1 MISHLH
7 VKDFAI
13 INEMDV
19 DFHSG
24 LNIITGET
32 GSGKSIIIEAVSLA
46 LGSRADTAFV
56 RSGKDKAVIELIIED
71 CSSQAAALLAENDI
85 PIDDNQIIIKREITV
100 SGKSICRVNNQIVSV
115 TFLNTLCKKLA
126 DIHGQYDHQSL
137 LNPELHIT
145 LLDLYNS
152 TEILPIKALTEKFY
166 LEYRKL
172 SSELNSIISNA
183 AENQRKRDFM
193 AFELNEINSAKLSIG
208 EDAILEEEILSLQ
221 NSEKIYGNLSN
232 AYETIYG
239 DSPSVLEALTKV
251 QNQLQEITQYSKPV
265 SDLLSDFDDAYYKLE
280 DISREIRNI
289 KDDITFAPDELDM
302 AISRMDT
309 IDKLKIKFGGSIE
322 KVLAYGEQLEND
334 LSLIQNIDEAKENL
348 SHALSVCEEQLK
360 LTSERLSTL
369 RKASAV
375 ELQSKIKEQLLELS
389 FNSSEFEISFS
400 NNPSG
405 YTVSGTDVVEF
416 LLCTNRGEPL
426 KPLAK
431 IASGGEMSRIM
442 LAFKKIISDYDDIS
456 TMIFDEIDAGI
467 SGIAAS
473 VVGKKLKE
481 IAQNHQV
488 ICITHLPQITACGS
502 HNFKIVKHS
511 DEKATYTTVVPLS
524 KKEKVQEIARLLG
537 GLNITEST
545 LKNAEELIEASI

>member
-13 INEMDV
+13 IDEMDV

-71 CSSQAAALLAENDI
+71 CSTPAATLLTENDI
-85 PIDDNQIIIKREITV
+85 AIDDNQIIIRREITI

-115 TFLNTLCKKLA
+115 SFLNTLCKKLA

-152 TEILPIKALTEKFY
+152 SEILPIKALTEKFY

-172 SSELNSIISNA
+172 SSELNSLISNA
-183 AENQRKRDFM
+183 ADNQRKRDFM
-193 AFELNEINSAKLSIG
+193 SFELNEINATKLSVG
-208 EDAILEEEILSLQ
+208 EDTILEEQILSLQ

-251 QNQLQEITQYSKPV
+251 QNQLQEISQYSKPV

-280 DISREIRNI
+280 DISREIRNVR
-289 KDDITFAPDELDM
+289 DGITFAPDELDT
-302 AISRMDT
+302 AISRMDS
-309 IDKLKIKFGGSIE
+309 IEKLKIKYGGSIE
-322 KVLAYGEQLEND
+322 KILAYAEQLEKD
-334 LSLIQNIDEAKENL
+334 LSFMENIDEAKETL
-348 SHALSVCEEQLK
+348 SHQLSVCEDQLK
-360 LTSERLSTL
+360 LTTERLSKL
-369 RKASAV
+369 RRASAS
-375 ELQSKIKEQLLELS
+375 ELQGKIKEQLLELS

-400 NNPSG
+400 DNPAG
-405 YTVSGTDVVEF
+405 YTANGTDIVEF
-416 LLCTNRGEPL
+416 LLSTNRGEPL

-502 HNFKIVKHS
+502 HNYKIVKHS
-511 DEKATYTTVVPLS
+511 DETSTYTTVVPLS
-524 KKEKVQEIARLLG
+524 KKEKVEEIARLLG

-545 LKNAEELIEASI
+545 LKSAEELIEASI

>member
-71 CSSQAAALLAENDI
+71 CSSRAANLLTENDI

-115 TFLNTLCKKLA
+115 SFLNTLCKKLA

-152 TEILPIKALTEKFY
+152 SEILPIKALTEKFY

-183 AENQRKRDFM
+183 ADNQRKRDFM
-193 AFELNEINSAKLSIG
+193 TFELNEINSAKLSIG
-208 EDAILEEEILSLQ
+208 EDVILEEEILSLQ

-239 DSPSVLEALTKV
+239 DSPSVLEALTKI
-251 QNQLQEITQYSKPV
+251 QNQLQEIAQYSRPV

-289 KDDITFAPDELDM
+289 RDDITFAPDELDM

-334 LSLIQNIDEAKENL
+334 LSLIENIDEAKENL
-348 SHALSVCEEQLK
+348 THALSVCEEQLK

-369 RKASAV
+369 RKASAI

-405 YTVSGTDVVEF
+405 YTVSGTDIVEF
-416 LLCTNRGEPL
+416 LLSTNRGEPL

-524 KKEKVQEIARLLG
+524 KEEKVQEIARLLG

>member
-71 CSSQAAALLAENDI
+71 CSSPAAALLTENDI
-85 PIDDNQIIIKREITV
+85 PIDDDQIIIKREITV

-115 TFLNTLCKKLA
+115 SFLNTLCKKLA

-137 LNPELHIT
+137 LNPELHIA

-152 TEILPIKALTEKFY
+152 SEILPIKALTEKFY

-183 AENQRKRDFM
+183 ADNQRKRDFM
-193 AFELNEINSAKLSIG
+193 TFELNEINSAKLSIG

-251 QNQLQEITQYSKPV
+251 QNQLQEIAQYSKPV

-289 KDDITFAPDELDM
+289 REGITFAPDELDM
-302 AISRMDT
+302 AISRMDN
-309 IDKLKIKFGGSIE
+309 IDKLKIKYGGSIE
-322 KVLAYGEQLEND
+322 KILAYREQLEND
-334 LSLIQNIDEAKENL
+334 LSLIENIDEAKENL
-348 SHALSVCEEQLK
+348 THELSVCEEQLK

-369 RKASAV
+369 RKASAA
-375 ELQSKIKEQLLELS
+375 ELQNKIKEQLLELS
-389 FNSSEFEISFS
+389 FNNSEFEISFS

-405 YTVSGTDVVEF
+405 YTVSGTDIVEF
-416 LLCTNRGEPL
+416 LLSTNRGEPL

-524 KKEKVQEIARLLG
+524 RKEKVEEIARLLG

-545 LKNAEELIEASI
+545 LKSAEELIEASI

>member
-13 INEMDV
+13 INEMNV

-71 CSSQAAALLAENDI
+71 CSSQAADLLTENDI

-100 SGKSICRVNNQIVSV
+100 SGKSVCRVNNQIVSV
-115 TFLNTLCKKLA
+115 SFLNTLCKKLA

-152 TEILPIKALTEKFY
+152 SEILPIKALTEKFY

-183 AENQRKRDFM
+183 ADNQRKRDFM

-208 EDAILEEEILSLQ
+208 EDVILEEEILSLQ

-239 DSPSVLEALTKV
+239 DSPSVLEALTKI
-251 QNQLQEITQYSKPV
+251 QNQLQEIAQYSRPV

-289 KDDITFAPDELDM
+289 RDDITFAPDELDM

-334 LSLIQNIDEAKENL
+334 LSLIENIDEAKGNL
-348 SHALSVCEEQLK
+348 THALSVCEEQLK

-369 RKASAV
+369 RKASAI

-416 LLCTNRGEPL
+416 LLSTNRGEPL

-524 KKEKVQEIARLLG
+524 KEEKVQEIARLLG

>member
-13 INEMDV
+13 IDEMDV

-71 CSSQAAALLAENDI
+71 CSAPAATLLTENDI
-85 PIDDNQIIIKREITV
+85 AIDDNQIIIRREITV

-115 TFLNTLCKKLA
+115 SFLNTLCKKLA

-152 TEILPIKALTEKFY
+152 SEILPIKALTEKFY

-172 SSELNSIISNA
+172 SSELNSLMSNA
-183 AENQRKRDFM
+183 ADNQRKRDFM
-193 AFELNEINSAKLSIG
+193 SFELNEINATKLSMG
-208 EDAILEEEILSLQ
+208 EDTILEEQILSLQ

-251 QNQLQEITQYSKPV
+251 QNQLQEISQYSKPV

-280 DISREIRNI
+280 DISREIRNVR
-289 KDDITFAPDELDM
+289 DGITFAPDELDT
-302 AISRMDT
+302 AISRMDS
-309 IDKLKIKFGGSIE
+309 IEKLKIKYGGSIE
-322 KVLAYGEQLEND
+322 KILAYAKQLEKD
-334 LSLIQNIDEAKENL
+334 LSFMENIDEAKETL
-348 SHALSVCEEQLK
+348 SHQLSVCEDQLK
-360 LTSERLSTL
+360 LTTERLSKL
-369 RKASAV
+369 RKASAS
-375 ELQSKIKEQLLELS
+375 ELQGKIKEQLLELS

-400 NNPSG
+400 DNPAG
-405 YTVSGTDVVEF
+405 YTANGTDIVEF
-416 LLCTNRGEPL
+416 LLSTNRGEPL

-502 HNFKIVKHS
+502 HNYKIVKHS
-511 DEKATYTTVVPLS
+511 DETATYTTVVPLS
-524 KKEKVQEIARLLG
+524 KKEKVEEIARLLG

-545 LKNAEELIEASI
+545 LKSAEELIEASI

>member
-71 CSSQAAALLAENDI
+71 CSSQAADLLTENDI

-115 TFLNTLCKKLA
+115 SFLNTLCKKLA

-152 TEILPIKALTEKFY
+152 SEILPIKALTEKFY

-183 AENQRKRDFM
+183 ADNQRKRDFM
-193 AFELNEINSAKLSIG
+193 AFELNEINSAKLFIG
-208 EDAILEEEILSLQ
+208 EDVILEEEILSLQ

-239 DSPSVLEALTKV
+239 DSPSVLEALTKI
-251 QNQLQEITQYSKPV
+251 QNQLQEIAQYSRPV

-289 KDDITFAPDELDM
+289 RDDITFAPDELDM

-334 LSLIQNIDEAKENL
+334 LSLIENIDEAKENL
-348 SHALSVCEEQLK
+348 THALSVCEEQLK

-369 RKASAV
+369 RKSSAI

-400 NNPSG
+400 TNPSG
-405 YTVSGTDVVEF
+405 YTVSGTDIVEF
-416 LLCTNRGEPL
+416 LLSTNRGEPL

-524 KKEKVQEIARLLG
+524 KEEKVQEIARLLG

>member
-13 INEMDV
+13 IDEMDV

-56 RSGKDKAVIELIIED
+56 RSGKDKAVIELILED
-71 CSSQAAALLAENDI
+71 CSSQAVALLTENDI
-85 PIDDNQIIIKREITV
+85 PIDDNQIIIRREITV

-115 TFLNTLCKKLA
+115 SFLNTLCKKLA

-152 TEILPIKALTEKFY
+152 SEILPIKDLTEKFY
-166 LEYRKL
+166 IEYKKL
-172 SSELNSIISNA
+172 SSELNSLISNA
-183 AENQRKRDFM
+183 ADNQRKRDFM
-193 AFELNEINSAKLSIG
+193 AFELNEINSAKLSAG
-208 EDAILEEEILSLQ
+208 EDTILEEQILSLQ

-239 DSPSVLEALTKV
+239 DSPSVLEALTKI
-251 QNQLQEITQYSKPV
+251 QNKLQEISQYSKPV

-289 KDDITFAPDELDM
+289 RDDITFAPDELDM
-302 AISRMDT
+302 AISRMDS
-309 IDKLKIKFGGSIE
+309 IEKLKIKYGGSIE
-322 KVLAYGEQLEND
+322 KILAYAEQLEKD
-334 LSLIQNIDEAKENL
+334 LSFMENIDEAKETL
-348 SHALSVCEEQLK
+348 SHKLSVCEEQLK
-360 LTSERLSTL
+360 LTTERLSKL
-369 RKASAV
+369 RRASAS

-389 FNSSEFEISFS
+389 FSSSEFEISFLD
-400 NNPSG
+400 NPAG
-405 YTVSGTDVVEF
+405 YTANGTDIVEF
-416 LLCTNRGEPL
+416 LLSTNRGEPL

-442 LAFKKIISDYDDIS
+442 LAIKKIISDYDDIS

-502 HNFKIVKHS
+502 HNYKIVKHS
-511 DEKATYTTVVPLS
+511 DETATYTTVVPLS
-524 KKEKVQEIARLLG
+524 KKEKVDEIARLLG

-545 LKNAEELIEASI
+545 LKSAEELIEASI